1 MNFVIKQIDLTAYVS
16 TEQENLIEEAISHN
30 AKTTFDLEVGPLLK
44 VNLLKLSQENYIVL
58 FNMHHIIFDGW
69 SAGVLIKDFLTHYHA
84 YGQENSQLMP
94 PLRIHYKDYT
104 SWQESQLETS
114 KLQDQRDYWLAKLT
128 PVPVRLNLPVDY
140 PRPPVKSFQG
150 NTITWQPE
158 PELID
163 TFEKLVKAQEA
174 SLFMGLVSLVKSFLF
189 RYTEQNEITIGSA
202 IAGRNHPDLE
212 DQIGFYVN
220 TLVLRDQITDHD
232 SFTDV
237 LSKVKTTTLE
247 AYDHQDYPFDQIV
260 SDLNLQ
266 RDPSRNALFD
276 VAIVLQNN
284 QNVDLDLDGITVNS
298 IDPKMITAKF
308 DLEFI
313 FVEEEELYLKL
324 IYNTDIFIHERI
336 LLIIDLFKNWLEQVL
351 KFAHEPLINLSLASS
366 ENLTQEG
373 QELFTEDFNF

>member
-1 MNFVIKQIDLTAYVS
+1 MFN
-16 TEQENLIEEAISHN
+16 N
-30 AKTTFDLEVGPLLK
+30 APYQFWMVG
-44 VNLLKLSQENYIVL
+44 QQG
-58 FNMHHIIFDGW
+58 F
-69 SAGVLIKDFLTHYHA
+69 LIKDFLTHYHA
-84 YGQENSQLMP
+84 YGQGNSQLMP

-104 SWQESQLETS
+104 SWQESQLETLR
-114 KLQDQRDYWLAKLT
+114 LQSQRDYWLAKLT

-247 AYDHQDYPFDQIV
+247 ADYILLRQAARYLARMPKNDQIRLLEALDTLI
-260 SDLNLQ
+260 SDSTKLDIKPLYGRDELRLRVGKYRVLFFEDRDNNLYVITTIKP
-266 RDPSRNALFD
+266 RGD
-276 VAIVLQNN
+276 VY
-284 QNVDLDLDGITVNS
+284 
-298 IDPKMITAKF
+298 K
-308 DLEFI
+308 
-313 FVEEEELYLKL
+313 
-324 IYNTDIFIHERI
+324 
-336 LLIIDLFKNWLEQVL
+336 
-351 KFAHEPLINLSLASS
+351 
-366 ENLTQEG
+366 
-373 QELFTEDFNF
+373 